1 MEPPRKEKEKETG
14 SADGTQDHLRIASLQ
29 HIAVLLPRKTK
40 HLSAF
45 VALEPVPQGAHI
57 SHCLLGRPAASLEDE
72 WHQFAARG
80 WVA

>member
-1 MEPPRKEKEKETG
+1 MEPLQKEKRKET
-14 SADGTQDHLRIASLQ
+14 SSPHSTQDHLRIASLQ

-57 SHCLLGRPAASLEDE
+57 SHCLLGRPAASLEDK
-72 WHQFAARG
+72 WHQFAP
-80 WVA
+80 

>member
-1 MEPPRKEKEKETG
+1 MEPPREEEGKETG
-14 SADGTQDHLRIASLQ
+14 SADSTQDHLRIASLQ

-57 SHCLLGRPAASLEDE
+57 SHRLLGWPAAGLENK
-72 WHQFAARG
+72 WHQFAP
-80 WVA
+80 